1 MPLYIEMS
9 RKVTVSQILF
19 IAVPITSKG
28 FALYGFICTT
38 ATLKKCIFG
47 NGGRAALLLARFER
61 ITFIE
66 RYHIVAV
73 LVYCE
78 IQMTLVS

>member
-28 FALYGFICTT
+28 FALYGFICITH
-38 ATLKKCIFG
+38 LKNAFLAMG
-47 NGGRAALLLARFER
+47 VGRHYF
-61 ITFIE
+61 
-66 RYHIVAV
+66 
-73 LVYCE
+73 
-78 IQMTLVS
+78 